1 MLFITIY
8 FLIVRVEEA
17 VSISIL
23 RISADFFALFLGN
36 EVDGMNYNKIVYS
49 SKFKSINKSYDGFS
63 SDLFASKTSM
73 SNLNKRER

>member
-1 MLFITIY
+1 
-8 FLIVRVEEA
+8 LIVRVEEA

-23 RISADFFALFLGN
+23 RISASFFTLFFGT

-49 SKFKSINKSYDGFS
+49 KKFKSINKSYDDYSYGFN
-63 SDLFASKTSM
+63 APKISM

>member
-8 FLIVRVEEA
+8 ILIVRVEEA

-23 RISADFFALFLGN
+23 RISADFFALFFGN
-36 EVDGMNYNKIVYS
+36 EVDCMNYNKIVYS
-49 SKFKSINKSYDGFS
+49 SKFKSINKSYDSFS

>member
-8 FLIVRVEEA
+8 ILIVRVEEA

-49 SKFKSINKSYDGFS
+49 SKFKSINKSYDSFS

>member
-1 MLFITIY
+1 VYI
-8 FLIVRVEEA
+8 LIVRVEEA

-23 RISADFFALFLGN
+23 RISADFFAPFFGN

-49 SKFKSINKSYDGFS
+49 SKFKSINKSYDSFS
-63 SDLFASKTSM
+63 SDLFASETSM